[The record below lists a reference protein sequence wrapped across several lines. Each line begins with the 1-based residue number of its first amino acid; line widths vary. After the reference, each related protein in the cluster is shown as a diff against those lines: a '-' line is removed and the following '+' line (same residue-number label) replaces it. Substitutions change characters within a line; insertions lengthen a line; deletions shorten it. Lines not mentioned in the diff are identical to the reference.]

1 MIPSQ
6 KTGLA
11 GIVIRMVRRMASIAI
26 ARGQAMPEDMTD
38 QMSDGFDQTAREAVY
53 RAMFTRRD
61 VRSHFTPEAIDDE
74 VLARLLLAAHHAP
87 SVGFMQPWNFIVI
100 RDAKRREQ
108 VRDLFLAA
116 REQELPEIEA
126 ERQALY
132 RKLKLEGI
140 CESALNICVT
150 CDRERSKGSPLG
162 RSHNPEMDLYST
174 VCAVQNFWLAA
185 RAEGVGVGWVS
196 IIEAQALKD
205 LLSIPGHVTPIAY
218 LCVGRVSQFAPKP
231 DLETQ
236 GWGRRLPLPDLIM
249 SETFHGQGEA
259 PLKSAVAQLNRA
271 ATLPPSPVDQ
281 RVAPAVPQRDP
292 PKEASALSFNSLNLE
307 EASASR

>member
-1 MIPSQ
+1 
-6 KTGLA
+6 
-11 GIVIRMVRRMASIAI
+11 
-26 ARGQAMPEDMTD
+26 MPEAMTAATE
-38 QMSDGFDQTAREAVY
+38 DGFEQAARDAVY

-61 VRSHFTPEAIDDE
+61 VRSHFLPTPLEDE

-100 RDAKRREQ
+100 RETARRAE

-116 REQELPEIEA
+116 REQELPAIEE

-140 CESALNICVT
+140 CESALNICIT

-162 RSHNPEMDLYST
+162 RWHNPEMDLYST
-174 VCAVQNFWLAA
+174 VCAAQNFWLAA

-196 IIEAQALKD
+196 IIEPKALKN
-205 LLSIPGHVTPIAY
+205 LLSIPEHVTPIAY
-218 LCVGRVSQFAPKP
+218 LCVGRVSEFAPKP
-231 DLETQ
+231 DLETH

-249 SETFHGQGEA
+249 SETFGGQGEA
-259 PLKSAVAQLNRA
+259 PLKSTASRLNGFVVERA
-271 ATLPPSPVDQ
+271 CAADQ
-281 RVAPAVPQRDP
+281 RVAPAVPQREP
-292 PKEASALSFNSLNLE
+292 PNEASALSFNSRNFDD
-307 EASASR
+307 ASASLASQAGSGTWPAMVLK